1 MNRCQPEGEQDQIE
15 QIEKDD
21 VEGPAHHIVMW
32 IEDVEDEDEDRH
44 NEVGAEADEV
54 ADRVPAAHLS
64 VNFLE
69 SFVDF
74 LCADASDHL
83 PEVQRHSED

>member
-1 MNRCQPEGEQDQIE
+1 
-15 QIEKDD
+15 
-21 VEGPAHHIVMW
+21 MW

-44 NEVGAEADEV
+44 KEVGAEADKV

-74 LCADASDHL
+74 LCADASYHL
-83 PEVQRHSED
+83 SEVQWHSEDQGDWDGDNPDGNDETH